1 MTKVKVLNAQD
12 VSHLVDMPTMIDV
25 VQDAYQEK
33 AAKTREIW
41 PMVYHAFSDMADM
54 DIRSGVLQP
63 KHIFG
68 NKLLAWF
75 GNNAQRNLPEL
86 NGLVTLYSSETGEPV
101 GIINAPALTGYR
113 TGAAGAVASR
123 VLANP
128 HSNTLLMVG
137 AGSQALYQIMAQL
150 CVLPE
155 ISTVEVYDPMSNE
168 NAKSF
173 AAEAEGRLVELFS
186 QKIQENIPA
195 MAVKLEK
202 RLSTVRFMAV
212 DDLAMAVKKAQVIV
226 TATPSTKP
234 LIKVEWVQPGTHI
247 NAIGAD
253 MAGKQEL
260 DTAIFAHA
268 NAYVDDLEQATTV
281 GETQNP
287 VKDGTLKR
295 DNIHEIGTVL
305 TKQVSGRQNTKEITV
320 FDSTGIALQ
329 DLEAANL
336 ALQRATEYH
345 VGTTIEL

>member
-33 AAKTREIW
+33 AAKTGEIW

>member
-1 MTKVKVLNAQD
+1 MAKVRVLNAQNI
-12 VSHLVDMPTMIDV
+12 SHLLDMPAVINA

-33 AAKTREIW
+33 SAKTGEIW

-63 KHIFG
+63 KRIFG

-75 GNNAQRNLPEL
+75 GNNAQQNLPEL

-123 VLANP
+123 ALANP
-128 HSNTLLMVG
+128 HSDTLLMVG
-137 AGSQALYQIMAQL
+137 TGGQALYQIIAQL

-155 ISTVEVYDPMSNE
+155 ITTVEIYDPMNQK
-168 NAKSF
+168 NAESF
-173 AAEAEGRLVELFS
+173 AREAESRLTELFS
-186 QKIQENIPA
+186 QNIQENEPSI
-195 MAVKLEK
+195 AVKIEK
-202 RLSTVRFMAV
+202 RLSTVKFV
-212 DDLAMAVKKAQVIV
+212 TVSDLAAAVKDAQVIV

-234 LIKVEWVQPGTHI
+234 LIKAEWVQAGTHI

-268 NAYVDDLEQATTV
+268 AAYVNDLEQATTV
-281 GETQNP
+281 GETKNP
-287 VKDGTLKR
+287 IKTGFLKKA
-295 DNIHEIGTVL
+295 DVHEIGAVL
-305 TKQVSGRQNTKEITV
+305 TKQAPGRQNDKQITV

-336 ALQRATEYH
+336 ALQRASNHH